1 MMEDMLY
8 LFSGPDKVLPLE
20 SQLRGVYMSTEE
32 EIKELKDEER
42 QALNKRLESV
52 GWAMFLIMIGG
63 LALIP
68 DESVPEGM
76 WLIGTGLI
84 MIGLNLA
91 RFLNGIK
98 ISKLTIILGFLALG
112 TGLGDYLGLDIPVF
126 AIMLILIGT
135 GMIIRPLVER
145 N

>member
-1 MMEDMLY
+1 
-8 LFSGPDKVLPLE
+8 
-20 SQLRGVYMSTEE
+20 MSTEE
-32 EIKELKDEER
+32 EIKELKDEEK

-52 GWAMFLIMIGG
+52 GWALFLIMIGG

-91 RFLNGIK
+91 RFLNGIRM
-98 ISKLTIILGFLALG
+98 SRLTLILGFLALG
-112 TGLGDYLGLDIPVF
+112 TGLGDYLGLDLPVF
-126 AIMLILIGT
+126 AIMLIVIGI

>member
-1 MMEDMLY
+1 M
-8 LFSGPDKVLPLE
+8 PA
-20 SQLRGVYMSTEE
+20 EE
-32 EIKELKDEER
+32 EVKELKHEEK

-52 GWAMFLIMIGG
+52 GWALFLIMIGG

-68 DESVPEGM
+68 DESIPEGM
-76 WLIGTGLI
+76 WLIGAGLI

-98 ISKLTIILGFLALG
+98 MSGLTFILGLLALG
-112 TGLGDYLGLDIPVF
+112 SGLGDYLGLDLPVF
-126 AIMLILIGT
+126 AIMLILIGV

>member
-1 MMEDMLY
+1 
-8 LFSGPDKVLPLE
+8 
-20 SQLRGVYMSTEE
+20 MSSEE
-32 EIKELKDEER
+32 EIKELKDEEK
-42 QALNKRLESV
+42 QALNKRQESI
-52 GWAMFLIMIGG
+52 GWALFLIMIGG

-98 ISKLTIILGFLALG
+98 MSGLTFILGLLALG
-112 TGLGDYLGLDIPVF
+112 SGLGDYLGLDLPVF
-126 AIMLILIGT
+126 AIMLILIGV